1 MYVCFKKSR
10 NLFWLLLT
18 ESTFLVEPAEQGV
31 QHEAQF
37 QLTYEP
43 YETLLLK

>member
-1 MYVCFKKSR
+1 MYVCLKSHATYFDFYLQ
-10 NLFWLLLT
+10 NLL
-18 ESTFLVEPAEQGV
+18 LVEPAEQGV